1 MIVTPINPKAAGS
14 YRERKEALAI
24 LARAKR
30 LVKSNDVEE
39 VFAVYDDMEQM
50 IRKHATPDAG
60 KSLDD
65 EFAALSEEDFQ
76 AMLGQVLGGSNDTI
90 PPSSTSS

>member
-1 MIVTPINPKAAGS
+1 MQVTPINPKAAGS

-24 LARAKR
+24 LARAKQ

-39 VFAVYDDMEQM
+39 VAAVYDDMEQM
-50 IRKHATPDAG
+50 IRKHATPDEG
-60 KSLDD
+60 RTLDD
-65 EFAALSEEDFQ
+65 EFAILSEEEFQ
-76 AMLGQVLGGSNDTI
+76 TMLGRVLGGSNDTI